1 MDLGSR
7 IRQQRMQHGWS
18 QEKLAELMGVSRQ
31 AVTKWETGR
40 SAPTADKLYELAQL
54 FGTTVDLLM
63 PPASPEPPAP
73 PAPAPERVIIRT
85 VYVEKP
91 KPEPPP
97 PSPWISRLRW
107 IALGCFLVCFIALML
122 CFAAWTQ
129 DQLDLMEGS
138 ARVLNAFFWCG
149 NAATVIRL
157 LISIPQKTD

>member
-73 PAPAPERVIIRT
+73 PAPPPERVIIRT
-85 VYVEKP
+85 VYVETYGNTYEFTK
-91 KPEPPP
+91 
-97 PSPWISRLRW
+97 
-107 IALGCFLVCFIALML
+107 
-122 CFAAWTQ
+122 
-129 DQLDLMEGS
+129 LD
-138 ARVLNAFFWCG
+138 
-149 NAATVIRL
+149 
-157 LISIPQKTD
+157 K

>member
-31 AVTKWETGR
+31 AVTKWESGR
-40 SAPTADKLYELAQL
+40 SAPTADKLYDLAQL

-63 PPASPEPPAP
+63 PQEPSMMPEPPR
-73 PAPAPERVIIRT
+73 ERVIIRT

-129 DQLDLMEGS
+129 DELDLMEGS
-138 ARVLNAFFWCG
+138 ARVLNIFFWCG
-149 NAATVIRL
+149 NAATVIRVL
-157 LISIPQKTD
+157 MESSPKEE

>member
-1 MDLGSR
+1 MDLGNR

-31 AVTKWETGR
+31 AVTKWESGR
-40 SAPTADKLYELAQL
+40 SAPTADKLYDLAQL

-63 PPASPEPPAP
+63 PPEPTESPAP
-73 PAPAPERVIIRT
+73 PPERVIIRT
-85 VYVEKP
+85 VYVEKPKP

-138 ARVLNAFFWCG
+138 AWVLNVFFWCG
-149 NAATVIRL
+149 TAATVIRL
-157 LISIPQKTD
+157 LMSNPRKDD

>member
-1 MDLGSR
+1 MDLGRR

-31 AVTKWETGR
+31 AVTKWESGR
-40 SAPTADKLYELAQL
+40 SAPTADKLYDLAQL

-63 PPASPEPPAP
+63 PPEPSVMPEPLR
-73 PAPAPERVIIRT
+73 ERVIIRT

-129 DQLDLMEGS
+129 DELDLMEGS
-138 ARVLNAFFWCG
+138 AWVLNIFFWCG